1 MGPVLFAR
9 TRCSPRDLHGFQP
22 RPSATRDTTL
32 VQVRPATPEAMSDLR
47 PNYPPY
53 RPHAQFDLNLEP
65 PSRREPIGWVIL
77 IVVAVTIIA
86 LQLAGSIFPDS
97 RDTRTGRIEDEVRVA
112 LRTRDLVQALGGSQ
126 QEVEQE
132 LRRLL
137 AELRK
142 VPGSD
147 LAVAVLE
154 HELKGKVDPELVEKL
169 AQSDTHS
176 DRAAAEILRA
186 KRLTLE
192 RAKVLA
198 DAVGTDSV
206 YGQLLGAWAYDKAGD
221 PGPLRKFHQPAR
233 MAPGTMVLLGLFVL
247 GSSLVLWL
255 IYVVGRATGRWRP
268 MGLPLRGMSLIEA
281 DVSAFR
287 VAVCL
292 LGMLAIQAVGS
303 ASLSRS
309 LEPTLAAALAA
320 LMSISWP
327 LWVIGRRIFGVSLS
341 LRRVVGDVGHFG
353 RLAGWGAAGAI
364 ANVPVLLVLSQ
375 LGMWLFRFMPLPH
388 HPLTDTLT
396 QDRGALVLVS
406 AFVLA
411 CVAAPLLE
419 ETVFRGLL
427 LPAITRASGSLAAGA
442 ILSGLLFGLM
452 HPQGLPLVPALA
464 GVGIMAALLTYQTG
478 SLVPAIV
485 MHACHNGALLAL
497 QTLAI

>member
-1 MGPVLFAR
+1 M
-9 TRCSPRDLHGFQP
+9 
-22 RPSATRDTTL
+22 
-32 VQVRPATPEAMSDLR
+32 
-47 PNYPPY
+47 
-53 RPHAQFDLNLEP
+53 
-65 PSRREPIGWVIL
+65 GWVIL
-77 IVVAVTIIA
+77 IVVAATIVA
-86 LQLAGSIFPDS
+86 LQLAGSLFPDAH
-97 RDTRTGRIEDEVRVA
+97 DTRTGRIEDEVRVA
-112 LRTRDLVQALGGSQ
+112 LRTRNLVQALGGSP
-126 QEVEQE
+126 QEAEQE

-137 AELRK
+137 ARLRK

-147 LAVAVLE
+147 LAVAALE
-154 HELKGKVDPELVEKL
+154 QELNGKADPELVDKL
-169 AQSDTHS
+169 AKSGARS

-186 KRLTLE
+186 KRLTVE

-233 MAPGTMVLLGLFVL
+233 MAPGTMVLLGLLVL

-268 MGLPLRGMSLIEA
+268 VGLPLRHMSLLEA
-281 DVSAFR
+281 DGAAFR
-287 VAVCL
+287 VALCL
-292 LGMLAIQAVGS
+292 LGMIGIQAVG
-303 ASLSRS
+303 AALLSRYF
-309 LEPTLAAALAA
+309 EPTLAAALAA
-320 LMSISWP
+320 LMSVFWP

-341 LRRVVGDVGHFG
+341 LRQVVGGVSHFG

-364 ANVPVLLVLSQ
+364 ANVPILLVLSQ

-388 HPLTDTLT
+388 HPLTDTLS
-396 QDRGALVLVS
+396 QEQGVVVLVS

-427 LPAITRASGSLAAGA
+427 LPAITRVSGSLAAGA

-497 QTLAI
+497 QSLAV